1 MTWCY
6 YLPVK
11 LDLADS
17 LNAVMITM
25 LSHTIS
31 YYKLEGHFF
40 SNRPSDRAQILQA
53 CADRDENGSHLKKS
67 DPPHPNLI
75 QNPFVLKAVRQ
86 TAAVRRSSDRRCGQI
101 SYAHASL
108 RFARFASL
116 LGEMLLYQHQRIVTT
131 TKVYIASNNLPVE
144 IIQ

>member
-17 LNAVMITM
+17 INAVMIKM

-53 CADRDENGSHLKKS
+53 CADRDENGSHLNKS

-86 TAAVRRSSDRRCGQI
+86 TSAVRQI
-101 SYAHASL
+101 SYAHTSL